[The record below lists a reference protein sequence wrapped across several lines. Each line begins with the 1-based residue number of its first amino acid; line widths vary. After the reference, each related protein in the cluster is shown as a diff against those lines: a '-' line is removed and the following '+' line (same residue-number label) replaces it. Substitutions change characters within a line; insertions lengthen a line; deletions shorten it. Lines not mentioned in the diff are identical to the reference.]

1 MQRPFDGIDMNARR
15 AECRTVSLEKFSM
28 PESVFFPRSPRPRV
42 RRRGVMTARER
53 ALLMSARIVSP
64 LNVLVLAFSLSLL
77 ACSGATPGTIGAK
90 LGQRTDGRLF
100 VRGVPAGQGADQA
113 GLVDDDE
120 ILAIDGRPVREMT
133 EDDVRRAV
141 RGDVGT
147 SMTLRVDRGGVK
159 RDVKVKRSPLALERK

>member
-1 MQRPFDGIDMNARR
+1 MRAR
-15 AECRTVSLEKFSM
+15 V
-28 PESVFFPRSPRPRV
+28 
-42 RRRGVMTARER
+42 
-53 ALLMSARIVSP
+53 VSP

-77 ACSGATPGTIGAK
+77 ACSGAAPGTIGAK
-90 LGQRTDGRLF
+90 LGQQTDGRLF

-147 SMTLRVDRGGVK
+147 SMTLRVERGGVK